1 LYNKYGDKLGN
12 PDSGEAQQ
20 LFAKAKINNG
30 AFIQWDDGSSAKV
43 SPWTAY
49 RSYSTEAKNKN
60 RISSSVANNLS
71 VTGFTFN
78 GEQSANPQSDFDYW
92 YKNSFLVRGFKMGG
106 IPNSG
111 EMFVARENGT
121 PEFVG
126 SFGGRTAVA
135 NNDQIVTAVANG
147 VSMANDRM
155 VNAIQ
160 SQTESLTNAIDRKN
174 LDVQIGDRQIAEANN
189 RGQKGLGNKFVD

>member
-1 LYNKYGDKLGN
+1 MSYEDT
-12 PDSGEAQQ
+12 
-20 LFAKAKINNG
+20 NG
-30 AFIQWDDGSSAKV
+30 AMITS
-43 SPWTAY
+43 
-49 RSYSTEAKNKN
+49 EAKDMT
-60 RISSSVANNLS
+60 A
-71 VTGFTFN
+71 
-78 GEQSANPQSDFDYW
+78 SDVKSLFDYW
-92 YKNSFLVRGFKMGG
+92 YNNRFLVKGYQMGG
-106 IPNSG
+106 IPNVG
-111 EMFVARENGT
+111 ELFVARENGT

-189 RGQKGLGNKFVD
+189 RGQKGLGNKFVE